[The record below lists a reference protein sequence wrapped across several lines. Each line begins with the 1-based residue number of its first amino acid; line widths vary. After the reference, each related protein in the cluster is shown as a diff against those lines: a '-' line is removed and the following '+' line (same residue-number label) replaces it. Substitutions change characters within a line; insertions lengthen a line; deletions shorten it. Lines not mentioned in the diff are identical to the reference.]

1 MAVTK
6 NIRKLIAA
14 FLSANMFLMN
24 LPASVLASNITGI
37 TPNGNTYNIEAAK
50 VSGDTGF
57 RQYANFDLSK
67 NDIAN
72 LIYKDYSKFVNL
84 VDSQINI
91 NGIVNTM
98 KDNAFYNGHAIFV
111 SPGGMV
117 IGASGVLNVGS
128 LTMMAP
134 STNAYNAFKNGL
146 MANDYKNMADYKFDL
161 ANGNYKS
168 LITNSSGTID
178 IHGRIFARNNVEAYA
193 RSINISKETDENGN
207 PVEGAV
213 NPGIFAGIQNNN
225 NTLTSNAAAE
235 ALFNDLVSNNIT
247 SASGFNLE
255 NGKIKLVTNRAQ
267 DEIITTVY
275 TSEEAVNNNN
285 AEKKKYQTTTTINV
299 ANGLKTVEKKEVT
312 QDGKGQSTTE
322 NTIDN
327 TYENSTLSS
336 NDSAISISDSF
347 IASNDIEIEANAKL
361 AKEVTEDSIK
371 EYGEAAKKAASNNN
385 NNNDNTQDSTSGYKI
400 HKSSM
405 GMADEAKASVSISN
419 TKIKADTISVKANAQ
434 SSTETYIQLTTPLWE
449 KWIELFGAD
458 ALMRI
463 MPKLLAKLSNGEDA
477 DQYTAIGDAIDQLP
491 WSSKEALFSYFSD
504 KMYKNFDGARAN
516 ANIDISLGSEI
527 KGATSVDITSNADA
541 KLKLTTGNLDSHALL
556 MYGLG
561 SGTQSKVNVSAS
573 TISALNGVYDAQTNN
588 GDGVGTGSVN
598 INAFSSIDNSID
610 YDSSKFRTIIDNA
623 GSTTGSATGKYS
635 GYNFSLLNN
644 SVSSENNVTISEGSN
659 IEAGNVNVKAI
670 GFNQSDI
677 KIKNVSNVGENAERS
692 GISASMLINHT
703 DTKADVAVNGSTV
716 KANYRPSVTK
726 QEVDLANTT
735 DENNPV
741 MTDVTYDYG
750 QARFIAENI
759 ESIQN
764 KVETKVQAKKQ
775 EYSINTK
782 EMNNFDPSYT
792 IKVYDWLNKKFLN
805 KATDKVGSVIDKA
818 HLEFSGSAIWNDE
831 INEASSILS
840 GAIVNADIVDVNSNI
855 LDFTANQSIADAAAN
870 SNLGGGAA
878 IIVNNKNNTN
888 IAEIINN
895 STIQTATTLNVD
907 AQTQLPM
914 NPFKLKVGTKS
925 GDKDYYIGVAFDQ
938 EDNIDKWDTEFIH
951 SDLME
956 LLGVIGKNA
965 NKEGFQK
972 FLKAVK
978 SPKQTIGS
986 LDLAMDGLLNNYAKA
1001 QTGGKY
1007 SGIAGSV
1014 IANSITNNTTA
1025 KIDSSN
1031 VTAENGNVFVNSVN
1045 SVVNYDGAGK
1055 VDFLITEI
1063 NDFLNSLKGGTPEQK
1078 AEASKFGMGGS
1089 VLVQNFTN
1097 NATATINKSK
1107 VTAENGNVDVSSAS
1121 EEGYINIAVTGAK
1134 ANNVAIEGSVSVQ
1147 NIGGTTKASIEDLA
1161 DNTNLINAQN
1171 VNVSAGKAKARTKA
1185 KGKGSALLGV
1195 SGESIV
1201 QDPVTHELVRNAARD
1216 SKDGVLNITIFG
1228 TNAMNSGT
1236 GVSVGGSVDVSKN
1249 SKQINALVD
1258 NAKITVAENINVTS
1272 NSFNKKINVLTAG
1285 AFTSGIQTS
1294 NLPNVGNSQE
1304 ITNDANNNSQSLT
1317 NNQNLLNNNNP
1328 NAEGAAN
1335 SEGTT
1340 GNVTQLAN
1348 GVANVLTGDNTSSSR
1363 NFSAS
1368 LAATVEVFND
1378 KSEVKTAINNAILNV
1393 GNELNATSTKD
1404 NFLVNV
1410 SGGVAKGDNIGGG
1423 AGVNIYANKGIVSSD
1438 ITGGTITFNSQN
1450 AKKLNVTATSNH
1462 FVTDVAMGVGI
1473 ASGVSSSFG
1482 AALGGSF
1489 NTNTLKDTTSAKITG
1504 ATISKKENV
1513 ANDIDVNVASSTE
1526 SKIYNV
1532 AGEVGYSRSDKVA
1545 IGAGVAGNMDVL
1557 EQTVLAQI
1565 TGNSVLNNVKD
1576 AYIDSELKQHI
1587 HSTSV
1592 AGEVVTEGSFG
1603 FNIGGALGLELIKNR
1618 VSAILGGDSNNIP
1631 TINSTGDVRV
1641 KADSIIDGFTATGA
1655 LNATTTS
1662 FSFGAGIG
1670 AIVDIDNS
1678 EIKAEVNNAKI
1689 LNSKSIEVTAN
1700 SNDKRDFVAAN
1711 LGGAL
1716 SEKGSFGISANG
1728 IVSVLKSQIHAQVLN
1743 GSNLNS
1749 NETISINSSYTTNF
1763 KGITALGDAVQ
1774 KGGAIGANVLVNH
1787 FENDVLSQVSNDS
1800 ILTAGTNVGI
1810 GARTASS
1817 LNLIPAAVAV
1827 AGTGIAAVAA
1837 DVSVN
1842 IIKNKTNAL
1851 AEAKEITATSENIT
1865 VVADDETT
1873 LFNRGG
1879 TLAASS
1885 PKTAVD
1891 VSGVVNVDK
1900 IAKTV
1905 NAQIGTDAQG
1915 ANQSVV
1921 KAENGIV
1928 SVSAVSTNSLGGTKN
1943 AQGLYDRDDIT
1954 SEAYQNK
1961 LLTKDSEGNFNG
1973 INYTSGF
1980 GNWNMFYNLAAG
1992 SAATVPG
1999 SVIIKNIQN
2008 NVNAK
2013 ILNTKLTSDNMNIT
2027 ATDYS
2032 VKNIVAGEISGSKF
2046 VALGTQVYITKDNS
2060 NTLGLIGNNSDITV
2074 AHTLNITSWN
2084 RKDNKL
2090 VFAAAGGAG
2099 KASIETNV
2107 LKNTIKDDTV
2117 AKVDTGSKV
2126 TAGTL
2131 NINTEED
2138 VNASRVVVAAAGSV
2152 NVTIDVSP
2160 LINYYGDDSNAADR
2174 KGKIVSEISN
2184 STVNNAA
2191 INMNAN
2197 TNIRTQDIVVD
2208 AGGAAT
2214 GFAGSGT
2221 AIKNTY
2227 NTITKAVIDSNSTIN
2242 NAQDIKMNANSVF
2255 DSRNYA
2261 IGASGVGV
2269 GANLIA
2275 NVILNDFIS
2284 KTEASITDSTVTAKS
2299 IELNTNKDKKDNL
2312 VNYGIAGGF
2321 AAKGVSAVVTTIY
2334 DVFNNESISKV
2345 ANSSVTTDNGGL
2357 KLDANSKRTMKNYD
2371 ISGSAGIVGFGGAA
2385 SALVTKNDSKT
2396 LSYIDAKNGNDI
2408 NIAGQL
2414 YLNAQDTTIADNT
2427 LGVGAG
2433 GAGAG
2438 IACVNLYTANSLV
2451 KSEILSQSGTSAIKS
2466 GSAYINS
2473 ESTNAIRNLAVGAA
2487 VGLAAIAAD
2496 VQLVKIGKF
2505 GSSYTET
2512 EQESHINNAIQE
2524 TKKGYDK
2531 IATEE
2536 EKARYNPEAD
2546 TTQAK
2551 TGVIANINAN
2561 MENSGALEMNA
2572 KSNIKGV
2579 DKNGN
2584 LTDTLYLK
2592 NVDVTVGGTTPNAA
2606 VKNLKVASDTN
2617 ATISGGNIT
2626 SGDISINAESNSNV
2640 EISSTGVTVSAVA
2653 LSGGSSI
2660 YKNNSNTLAQIGST
2674 GNNTTINANNVSVN
2688 TKSTSKSDLVTR
2700 AVGVRVAGIAGVNI
2714 LENIDNN
2721 SSLAKITGNTNI
2733 TANGT
2738 LSTHSTIN
2746 TDLKSRQNTVE
2757 VSGADIA
2764 AVFRNETNAST
2775 ISKSLIEAVN
2785 GTINSKNINLVSDY
2799 GVMKVANTVDSTQ
2812 VKGVNVVGHDKAIVK
2827 MNSTFESGI
2836 NAGSATINNSANLKI
2851 ETAKKS
2857 GSEGITATNTLDE
2870 VVATIANFF
2879 SGTFGETNNTAKSN
2893 TYLVAGN
2900 NQTGTLTINSYLDS
2914 LAKTT
2919 TGTRKG
2925 GAISVNSAYAESTD
2939 LSTLN
2944 LTINGTNKIIGGASI
2959 NAVHNATASSD
2970 LEALNVGVG
2979 VQGQRARVSATQTS
2993 NTIGNISGD
3002 YSANSSDIN
3011 FNTNRNSY
3019 ISKTTRSGG
3028 AISVNDAQSN
3038 NTLNGDST
3046 LNINISNASNDLNNK
3061 MTVKNTSTNTFDIK
3075 SRDTSG
3081 GVINVSVINDHT
3093 TLNTK
3098 TTTNISNA
3106 NIKAKDNVSFEVSNN
3121 TLVDDTGTASGG
3133 GFIAVLNDTY
3143 TRTYTSGAYLN
3154 LTNSE
3159 IHANDIKLNAH
3170 SDISAK
3176 RRNEFD
3182 FKAGG
3187 GGFVAVPKLT
3197 LHNYLNQTSE
3207 INLNNTK
3214 LYAKN
3219 NAVLSADTSS
3229 WFKVKSNTDGRGFVS
3244 VPKVWSYLDPTY
3256 THKITLDSSSII
3268 NAANDAVFNFNSN
3281 NTLSSKVSAYAANFA
3296 GPPSAYSW
3304 LTLNINNTLDNKGT
3318 IKAGNLADINFMTK
3332 SYSDLANHIDIE
3344 NRAAV
3349 AKTWEDGN
3357 LTKRVTNKLLVP
3369 SGAKIISDKDIEV
3382 TYSNGRHNLDS
3393 RKHWKTISYAVFGI
3407 PIENKKTTNP
3417 ISNIENDELV
3427 LDGIMQAGAG
3437 SSKKITINKDGTIN
3451 EEQSI
3456 GLNPDDYSL
3465 TGGEIVDGKTIK
3477 DQKLNEINSKL
3488 NKAKSDLEEINNELS
3503 NLESSKLSEEQ
3514 ERTNAQNIVDDFN
3527 VLIDGGYI
3535 LKNTNV
3541 PEGQETSEFANL
3553 IINDIKSKIIGSGG
3567 DKLTETQYS
3576 AFVNAYGKEI
3586 DSIYEYNQA
3595 HPETPKEYTSISNFL
3610 SGNTS
3615 LGLSGA
3621 QKNTVITTY
3630 STLGNNNQNM
3640 LTPNGD
3646 FLTYTSFDGVKYAG
3660 VLNPTEV
3667 NNVKTCDE
3675 VKGLDDKINTLN
3687 SDIKEMTEMISLY
3700 NTAKSYYNTHIATL
3714 EAEKTDI
3721 TNKSESEFARTKDT
3735 SYSIVFNDI
3744 SSQDST
3750 IRIDGMTNKYIKGS
3764 GDFVVSEGGLQV
3776 DNYSTRSLI
3785 FNDVD
3790 LGNASNAGLVIYRK
3804 GYSEFFGDGTNQAV
3818 NGSNAYEYKYP
3829 EMNFVFTPI
3838 SFSQVGTSGVH
3849 YKLATSGIGKGIV
3862 INNYYDIANPFAAS
3876 QNITNSTLASDI
3888 KFNGSIVSNDVF
3900 KIFNDSGSI
3909 SLSGFNADNVK
3920 GAVNLISTKGNID
3933 INSKGLVKLNDGN
3946 NIFAGNAVN
3955 IKAGSVN
3962 SSANIKAG
3970 YNKDL
3975 TLTITNEM
3983 LNNLAYDPVTG
3994 ENILINLG
4002 NTPYAN
4008 ASNNVKAVYKVGQ
4021 IHLYNINNDVKGVDR
4036 SQRGKVN
4043 ITAAGSNTI
4052 NSDKITAY
4060 DKYQKITVNNQT
4072 DKQLNVYNV
4081 TNSTSNGGYYLNGNK
4096 VKDAQGY
4103 SKADTSVTSTGKL
4116 VLDGVIRNAIKY
4128 ENGKMLFDPSPN
4140 ASIISHDNQGNVS
4153 LVSSL
4158 DDSILLLR
4166 SNGSGLEVNEQKSY
4180 IDGNGNTSK
4189 NAIYAA
4195 GLVAL
4200 YNDDEAKPSTDEA
4213 NSDMKISG
4221 DIETQGNVLIF
4232 QDTKGKLDVNATVHQ
4247 IKHTDN
4253 EKGIIAIANNNN
4265 NAGNL
4270 NVGKDTFLHN
4280 EYGDIIV
4287 ANMSNS
4293 QVNADGVL
4301 YAPNGGN
4308 IYIYSNGGQVAYNA
4322 TSIADSITLDNDGSA
4337 PITVN
4342 GVMIATNGDITV
4354 ENENGNLEITE
4365 DGSLINLSEM
4375 PHDINILNTANGNE
4389 LTIAGAVEN
4398 YSGGNINV
4406 TNEGAGNA
4414 KISGYLYNEKGNITV
4429 DNKKKDLIITGTID
4443 TDNGYVKIL
4452 NSGNNMEVGGIISA
4466 RGVVGIDAGSIYIEN
4481 NAERSETNTANMKI
4495 TADIYHN
4502 FGNSNYIG
4510 TGVYITNGE
4519 NAGTLSIV
4527 GSEIESQSG
4536 ESDIKID
4543 NKSTYND
4550 NDPDNFGLYIKDTSI
4565 TALNGKVSIDN
4576 SLSGFAFENSTIEN
4590 TEQGS
4595 ITITNSQGILHA
4607 DEKSNIINKNGDINI
4622 SNIGGS
4628 EFDGLLSLEGVIQNT
4643 TNMDDKTSNINIT
4656 NSGSAILLNA
4666 DIENYGGDTTV
4677 NSSFGYIDFNA
4688 NILNAGG
4695 DITISN
4701 TATELAIVDGVDISG
4716 SVINLDGDINI
4727 SSNQGALNVDENAV
4741 ILNVATDET
4750 KHDFNITSSGTGFDL
4765 NGTIGNLNGDIKVT
4779 NTGTATANI
4788 AGTIETGNGDILIS
4802 NSNDGALNVSGNISN
4817 ETGKI
4822 TITNNSSDGMV
4833 IDYTANIQNNDT
4845 TNTEITNTGGSAIIE
4860 NGAKIVNAQGGNIS
4874 VSNSGVGLA
4883 IDGLIENQGTG
4894 EINVNN
4900 TGTGALAIA
4909 ETSSLKTAD
4918 GDITIS
4924 NSNYGAL
4931 TIDGAIT
4938 DDNGKITVTNNSSD
4952 GMVIGSTANIQNKGQ
4967 TNTVINNTQG
4977 SAIIEYGAKITNTQG
4992 GDISVSNSGVGLAID
5007 GLIENQ
5013 GTGEINVNNTG
5024 TDALAINETGILHST
5039 DGNIEI
5045 VNSSTAGI
5053 DLIGSVKADKQN
5065 VEITNSNGDL
5075 RIGGYAD
5082 SNDSYI
5088 TAVTNNVIISQTGG
5102 SILNGVAEDGVTH
5115 QHHDLANANPAY
5127 KTLISANG
5135 DITFNVTDGD
5145 IGSYSNTEIVA
5156 GTSFDASTRDYT
5168 ESINVQANGLV
5179 NAKVVNN
5186 TNTDDRLINLR
5197 AKESDLKIGTI
5208 ETDGNVILTA
5218 ADWKQAD
5225 IRPVDK
5231 SDTEYFSGYSMLN
5244 GRNDNNSNIIGKNIS
5259 LITSGS
5265 FGTTDKKL
5273 IYEEDTLN
5281 GGSNVSLSA
5290 EAENGLHLTGR
5301 SNSDADV
5308 KVSSIISKHG
5318 SVDIDFESNAEIEH
5332 ITADEGL
5339 LITQKAQNLTIKE
5352 FGTSGSSSALNFND
5366 MLYPHDD
5373 ITFDGSSTE
5382 STIPKYVDIKVLDSM
5397 DNPNRGNSTLK
5408 IYTGYVKGNNG
5419 DNANYYPNG
5428 ARLADIT
5435 LMADNI
5441 YAMSDIMQTPTYSDR
5456 VDLGNTNLTYVIDG
5470 ETRTAKGLN
5479 AYGEGSTLT
5488 LDILGVDKDIVDN
5501 SRISANRNSYNSQ
5514 VSVQNVPSKFQNNAD
5529 EIPFYGS
5536 DYSAQNV
5543 VLSVNDYSN
5552 RDVNFD
5558 TLYTDNAYI
5567 STNKDNLHFD
5577 NAYVN
5582 NFAEIRNS
5590 NKAAVVDNERIGL
5603 LPAADIQLYTKKT
5616 GSFNL
5621 GLNDTINMHTS
5632 APTVYNN
5639 PTMLVNG
5646 YHSAWNFVNRGF
5658 KENKDLI
5665 ENIKMTNDIDKN
5677 NYNEP
5682 QKRISERFDTT
5693 TDTDLSSNY
5702 DIIDIS
5708 TTGVSVK
5715 NDKKLKRGK
5724 TTKITI
5730 KFDDVDITLN
5740 AKVVKIEGDKAGLE
5754 FIDMPQDVANKILYR
5769 YMQRADA
5776 MKSNLTSLSY

>member
-1 MAVTK
+1 MKKPNFYKKKIVASV
-6 NIRKLIAA
+6 LC
-14 FLSANMFLMN
+14 ANMLFMN
-24 LPASVLASNITGI
+24 LPASVLASDITGV
-37 TPNGNTYNIEAAK
+37 TPTGNTYNIEATK
-50 VSGDTGF
+50 VSGNTGF
-57 RQYANFDLSK
+57 REYNKFELTQG
-67 NDIAN
+67 DIAN
-72 LIYKDYSKFVNL
+72 LIFKNGQKNFVNL
-84 VDSQINI
+84 VDNQITI
-91 NGIVNTM
+91 NGILNTM
-98 KDNAFYNGHAIFV
+98 QGSNFYNGHAIFV
-111 SPGGMV
+111 SPQGMV
-117 IGASGVLNVGS
+117 IGSSGVLNIGS

-134 STNAYNAFKNGL
+134 STNTYNAFKNGL
-146 MANDYKNMADYKFDL
+146 TANDYKNIADYKFDL

-168 LITNSSGTID
+168 LITNSSGTIN
-178 IHGRIFARNNVEAYA
+178 ISGRIFARENVEAYA
-193 RSINISKETDENGN
+193 RTINIAKETDENDN

-213 NPGIFAGIQNNN
+213 DPGIFAGITNQNNLITTN
-225 NTLTSNAAAE
+225 SAAE

-255 NGKIKLVTNRAQ
+255 NGKIKLVTNKAQ
-267 DEIITTVY
+267 DEIVTTVY

-299 ANGLKTVEKKEVT
+299 ANGLKTTVKKEVT
-312 QDGKGQSTTE
+312 QDDKGQSTTE
-322 NTIDN
+322 QTIDSN
-327 TYENSTLSS
+327 YENSTLSS
-336 NDSAISISDSF
+336 NDSTISISNAY
-347 IASNDIEIEANAKL
+347 IASNDVEIEANAQL
-361 AKEVTEDSIK
+361 SKEVTEDSIK
-371 EYGEAAKKAASNNN
+371 EYGEAAKKAASSNNN
-385 NNNDNTQDSTSGYKI
+385 NNENTQDSTSGYKI

-405 GMADEAKASVSISN
+405 GVAGEANASVSISS

-434 SSTETYIQLTTPLWE
+434 SSTETYIQLTMPLWE

-541 KLKLTTGNLDSHALL
+541 KLKLTTGDLDSHALL

-573 TISALNGVYDAQTNN
+573 TISALNRVYDAQTNN
-588 GDGVGTGSVN
+588 GDDVGTGSVN

-644 SVSSENNVTISEGSN
+644 SVSSENNVTIGDASN
-659 IEAGNVNVKAI
+659 IEGANVNVKAI

-750 QARFIAENI
+750 KSSFLAENI

-775 EYSINTK
+775 EYSINNK

-840 GAIVNADIVDVNSNI
+840 GATVNADIVDVNSNI

-895 STIQTATTLNVD
+895 STIQTATSLNVD
-907 AQTQLPM
+907 AQTQLLM
-914 NPFKLKVGTKS
+914 NSFKLKVGTKS
-925 GDKDYYIGVAFDQ
+925 NGKDYYIGVAFDQ
-938 EDNIDKWDTEFIH
+938 DDGIDKWDTEFIH

-1031 VTAENGNVFVNSVN
+1031 VTAENGNVLVNSVN

-1063 NDFLNSLKGGTPEQK
+1063 NDFLNSLKGGTQEQK

-1161 DNTNLINAQN
+1161 DNTNLINAKN

-1185 KGKGSALLGV
+1185 KTKGSALLGV

-1236 GVSVGGSVDVSKN
+1236 GVSVGGSVDVSEN

-1258 NAKITVAENINVTS
+1258 NAKITAAENINVTS
-1272 NSFNKKINVLTAG
+1272 KSFNKKIDVLTAG

-1348 GVANVLTGDNTSSSR
+1348 GVANVLTDDNTSSSR

-1378 KSEVKTAINNAILNV
+1378 KSEVKTAINNAVLNV
-1393 GNELNATSTKD
+1393 GNELNATAEKD

-1423 AGVNIYANKGIVSSD
+1423 AGVNIYANKGTVSSD

-1462 FVTDVAMGVGI
+1462 FITDVAMGVGI
-1473 ASGVSSSFG
+1473 ASGESSSFG

-1504 ATISKKENV
+1504 ATISKRENV

-1565 TGNSVLNNVKD
+1565 TGNSVLNNVKN

-1592 AGEVVTEGSFG
+1592 AGEVVTGGSFG
-1603 FNIGGALGLELIKNR
+1603 FNIGGALGLELIKNN
-1618 VSAILGGDSNNIP
+1618 VSAILGGDSNNTL

-1662 FSFGAGIG
+1662 FSIGAGIG
-1670 AIVDIDNS
+1670 AIVDLDSS

-1689 LNSKSIEVTAN
+1689 LNSKSVEVKAN
-1700 SNDKRDFVAAN
+1700 SSDKRDFVAAN

-1763 KGITALGDAVQ
+1763 KGITALGDAVK

-1787 FENDVLSQVSNDS
+1787 FENDALSQVSNDS
-1800 ILTAGTNVGI
+1800 ILTAGTDIGI
-1810 GARTASS
+1810 SSKTASS
-1817 LNLIPAAVAV
+1817 LNLIPAAVA
-1827 AGTGIAAVAA
+1827 ASGTGIAAVAA

-1851 AEAKEITATSENIT
+1851 AEAKEITATNGNIT
-1865 VVADDETT
+1865 VAADDETT

-1905 NAQIGTDAQG
+1905 NAQVGTDAQG

-1921 KAENGIV
+1921 KAENGTV

-1943 AQGLYDRDDIT
+1943 ASGQYDRDDIT
-1954 SEAYQNK
+1954 SEAYQNA
-1961 LLTKDSEGNFNG
+1961 LLTKDSDGNFNG
-1973 INYTSGF
+1973 INYTNGF

-2060 NTLGLIGNNSDITV
+2060 NTLGLIGNNSDIKV

-2117 AKVDTGSKV
+2117 AKIDTASKV

-2227 NTITKAVIDSNSTIN
+2227 NTITKAVIDSNSAIN
-2242 NAQDIKMNANSVF
+2242 NAQDIKMNADSVF

-2261 IGASGVGV
+2261 IGASGLGV

-2284 KTEASITDSTVTAKS
+2284 KTEASITDSTVSAKS
-2299 IELNTNKDKKDNL
+2299 IELNTNKGKKDNL

-2345 ANSSVTTDNGGL
+2345 TNSSITTTDNGGL

-2592 NVDVTVGGTTPNAA
+2592 NVDVAVGGTTPNAA

-2674 GNNTTINANNVSVN
+2674 GNNTTINANNISVN

-2925 GAISVNSAYAESTD
+2925 GVISVNSAYAESTD

-2959 NAVHNATASSD
+2959 NVIHNATASSD
-2970 LEALNVGVG
+2970 LEALNVGIG

-2993 NTIGNISGD
+2993 NTVATIAGD
-3002 YSANSSDIN
+3002 YSANDSDIN
-3011 FNTNRNSY
+3011 INTNRNSY
-3019 ISKTTRSGG
+3019 ISKTTKSGG
-3028 AISVNDAQSN
+3028 AISVNDASSN
-3038 NTLNGDST
+3038 NTLDGNST
-3046 LNINISNASNDLNNK
+3046 LNVNITNASTDLNNK

-3075 SRDTSG
+3075 SSDSSG
-3081 GVINVSVINDHT
+3081 GVINISVVNDNT
-3093 TLNTK
+3093 TLNTR
-3098 TTTNISNA
+3098 TTTNINNA
-3106 NIKAKDNVSFEVSNN
+3106 HIKAKDNVSFEVSNN

-3133 GFIAVLNDTY
+3133 GFIAVLDDTY
-3143 TRTYTSGAYLN
+3143 KRTYTSGAYLN

-3187 GGFVAVPKLT
+3187 GGFVAVNQLE
-3197 LHNYLNQTSE
+3197 LRNWLNQTSA
-3207 INLNNTK
+3207 INLTNSK
-3214 LYAKN
+3214 LYASN
-3219 NAVLSADTSS
+3219 DAVLSADTSS
-3229 WFKVKSNTDGRGFVS
+3229 WFKVKSDTDAKGFVS

-3256 THKITLDSSSII
+3256 NHTIALDNSSII
-3268 NAANDAVFNFNSN
+3268 DAANNAVFNFNSN
-3281 NTLSSKVSAYAANFA
+3281 NTLSSKVSAYSAGFA

-3304 LTLNINNTLDNKGT
+3304 LNLNINNTLDNRGK
-3318 IKAGNLADINFMTK
+3318 IHAGNLADINFMTK
-3332 SYSDLANHIDIE
+3332 SYNDLANHINTE

-3349 AKTWEDGN
+3349 AKTYEDGN
-3357 LTKRVTNKLLVP
+3357 LLKRVINNLKVP
-3369 SGAKIISDKDIEV
+3369 GGAEIVSDKDIEV
-3382 TYSNGRHNLDS
+3382 TYSGGRNNFDS
-3393 RKHWKTISYAVFGI
+3393 NKTWRTISYAAFGI
-3407 PIENKKTTNP
+3407 PIDSGYKTTHPVN
-3417 ISNIENDELV
+3417 NIVGNSLELNG
-3427 LDGIMQAGAG
+3427 LMKAGNG
-3437 SSKKITINKDGTIN
+3437 GSKKITIDKAGNIVADKTEGFT
-3451 EEQSI
+3451 SS
-3456 GLNPDDYSL
+3456 DYSL
-3465 TGGEIVDGKTIK
+3465 SGGQAVDGKTIK
-3477 DQKLNEINSKL
+3477 DQKIAQIQSKINKATSDKEEVTVEIENLENSINIKTNEKENAEKITADFNSLISGDYKLLNSKIP
-3488 NKAKSDLEEINNELS
+3488 DGQ
-3503 NLESSKLSEEQ
+3503 ESSEFYNFVINDFKAQITGSEEGKLSE
-3514 ERTNAQNIVDDFN
+3514 AQYKA
-3527 VLIDGGYI
+3527 L
-3535 LKNTNV
+3535 
-3541 PEGQETSEFANL
+3541 
-3553 IINDIKSKIIGSGG
+3553 G
-3567 DKLTETQYS
+3567 D
-3576 AFVNAYGKEI
+3576 AYGKEI
-3586 DSIYEYNQA
+3586 SAIYEYNQA
-3595 HPETPKEYTSISNFL
+3595 HKDSPKEYMSISDFL

-3615 LGLSGA
+3615 LGLSDV
-3621 QKNTVITTY
+3621 QKNTVKTACDTM
-3630 STLGNNNQNM
+3630 GRNNNGGM
-3640 LTPNGD
+3640 TTANGIFD
-3646 FLTYTSFDGVKYAG
+3646 TYIAFDGTKYAG
-3660 VLNPTEV
+3660 VTNPTEAD
-3667 NNVKTCDE
+3667 NVKTCDE
-3675 VKGLDDKINTLN
+3675 VTGLSEKIVELT
-3687 SDIKEMTEMISLY
+3687 SDITTLTEMAQAY
-3700 NTAKSYYNTHIATL
+3700 TTAKENLTAEISTL
-3714 EAEKTDI
+3714 TAEKTAVENTSD
-3721 TNKSESEFARTKDT
+3721 SEFAKSKDT

-3744 SSQDST
+3744 ISNGGK
-3750 IRIDGMTNKYIKGS
+3750 IKIDGTTNKHINGEGIFSVAGS
-3764 GDFVVSEGGLQV
+3764 GLQV

-3785 FNDVD
+3785 FDDID
-3790 LGNASNAGLVIYRK
+3790 LSSFIQSGLYIDGKNYQ
-3804 GYSEFFGDGTNQAV
+3804 EFLNKEQAV
-3818 NGSNAYEYKYP
+3818 NGTDRSAYAYMYP
-3829 EMNFVFTPI
+3829 SGII
-3838 SFSQVGTSGVH
+3838 SFIPLPYGEDYNTNFDAIGKTGVH
-3849 YKLATSGIGKGIV
+3849 YISNGANVNSGIV
-3862 INNYYDIANPFAAS
+3862 INNYYDTANPFASS
-3876 QNITNSTLASDI
+3876 QNIPNPTLASDI
-3888 KFNGSIVSNDVF
+3888 TFNG
-3900 KIFNDSGSI
+3900 KIATNGAFNVFNDSGSI
-3909 SLSGFNADNVK
+3909 FLNNFNADNIK
-3920 GAVNLISTKGNID
+3920 GEVNLISTKGD
-3933 INSKGLVKLNDGN
+3933 IGFTTSGLLKLNEGN
-3946 NIFAGNAVN
+3946 NIFAGNAIN

-3962 SSANIKAG
+3962 SSANITAG

-4008 ASNNVKAVYKVGQ
+4008 ASNNVKAVYKDGQ

-4081 TNSTSNGGYYLNGNK
+4081 TNSTSNGGYYLNGTK

-4103 SKADTSVTSTGKL
+4103 SKADTSITSTGKL
-4116 VLDGVIRNAIKY
+4116 ILDGVIRNAVKY
-4128 ENGKMLFDPSPN
+4128 ENDNIVLDSSPN
-4140 ASIISHDNQGNVS
+4140 DSIITHDDQGNIS
-4153 LVSSL
+4153 LASEIN
-4158 DDSILLLR
+4158 DSTLLLR
-4166 SNGSGLEVNEQKSY
+4166 SNGAGLELKKQAKYVY
-4180 IDGNGNTSK
+4180 IKGNTSS
-4189 NAIYAA
+4189 NSIYAA

-4200 YNDDEAKPSTDEA
+4200 YNDDKAKSGGDEA
-4213 NSDMKISG
+4213 SSNMIVNG
-4221 DIETQGNVLIF
+4221 DIEAQGNVLIY
-4232 QDTKGKLDVNATVHQ
+4232 QDTKGTLDVNSTIHQ
-4247 IKHTDN
+4247 LKHTDDQ
-4253 EKGIIAIANNNN
+4253 KGYIAIANNNN
-4265 NAGNL
+4265 GSGALTLHEN
-4270 NVGKDTFLHN
+4270 TFLHN
-4280 EYGDIIV
+4280 EQGDIVI
-4287 ANMSNS
+4287 ANLSNS
-4293 QVNADGVL
+4293 AVNIDGVL
-4301 YAPNGGN
+4301 YAPAGN
-4308 IYIYSNGGQVAYNA
+4308 VYTYSNGGTVTDSATTVVSGDIEFYNDGDSSIIINGINA
-4322 TSIADSITLDNDGSA
+4322 TS
-4337 PITVN
+4337 N
-4342 GVMIATNGDITV
+4342 GNIIV
-4354 ENENGNLEITE
+4354 ENTQGNLEITE
-4365 DGSLINLSEM
+4365 NGSLLNFSETAKNI
-4375 PHDINILNTANGNE
+4375 DIRNTASGDK
-4389 LTIAGAVEN
+4389 LTIAGTVAN

-4406 TNEGAGNA
+4406 ENNGTGNA
-4414 KISGYLYNEKGNITV
+4414 EISGYIYNKDGSINI
-4429 DNKKKDLIITGTID
+4429 DNKKNDLSITGIID
-4443 TDNGYVKIL
+4443 TDNGNVTIQNEGKAL
-4452 NSGNNMEVGGIISA
+4452 NIGNVDTQNPENNKKAVISVEN
-4466 RGVVGIDAGSIYIEN
+4466 GNLVIEN
-4481 NAERSETNTANMKI
+4481 NGTDRSNMTISAE
-4495 TADIYHN
+4495 IYHN
-4502 FGNSNYIG
+4502 SIDNTKSGNI
-4510 TGVYITNGE
+4510 TVTNGE
-4519 NAGTLSIV
+4519 NAGSFSII
-4527 GSEIESQSG
+4527 GTEISSQGTNTEINIVNNS
-4536 ESDIKID
+4536 S
-4543 NKSTYND
+4543 YND
-4550 NDPDNFGLYIKDTSI
+4550 NDENNFGLAIQDSSISQRDGKTSI
-4565 TALNGKVSIDN
+4565 IND
-4576 SLSGFAFENSTIEN
+4576 LSGLAIEGSTIKN
-4590 TEQGS
+4590 TEQGNIS
-4595 ITITNSQGILHA
+4595 ITNSQGLLYT
-4607 DEKSNIINKNGDINI
+4607 DENSNIINKNGEINI
-4622 SNIGGS
+4622 ANVGGS
-4628 EFDGLLSLEGVIQNT
+4628 EFDGILSLQGTIQNE
-4643 TNMDDKTSNINIT
+4643 TNKDNVTANTKIT
-4656 NSGSAILLNA
+4656 NSGTAVLLNA
-4666 DIENYGGDTTV
+4666 DIENYGGNTSV
-4677 NSSFGYIDFNA
+4677 ESSFGYIGFDS
-4688 NILNAGG
+4688 NILNTGG
-4695 DITISN
+4695 DITIKN
-4701 TATELAIVDGVDISG
+4701 TATDATTLEGYTIDGVGISG
-4716 SVINLDGDINI
+4716 VMVNTGGDINI
-4727 SSNQGALNVDENAV
+4727 SNS
-4741 ILNVATDET
+4741 
-4750 KHDFNITSSGTGFDL
+4750 
-4765 NGTIGNLNGDIKVT
+4765 NGDLYIDKESYIYNTSLESSTHNTNIT
-4779 NTGTATANI
+4779 NTGRNLEFYGNI
-4788 AGTIETGNGDILIS
+4788 ASDDGNIEIS
-4802 NSNDGALNVSGNISN
+4802 NSDSAMGALTVTGNIGS
-4817 ETGKI
+4817 ETGII
-4822 TITNNSSDGMV
+4822 TITNDSEHGMV
-4833 IDYTANIQNNDT
+4833 IDSTANIQNKEGDT
-4845 TNTEITNTGGSAIIE
+4845 VITNTQGSAVIKSDA
-4860 NGAKIVNAQGGNIS
+4860 NIVNIQGGDIT

-4883 IDGLIENQGTG
+4883 IEGSIENH
-4894 EINVNN
+4894 
-4900 TGTGALAIA
+4900 
-4909 ETSSLKTAD
+4909 
-4918 GDITIS
+4918 
-4924 NSNYGAL
+4924 
-4931 TIDGAIT
+4931 
-4938 DDNGKITVTNNSSD
+4938 
-4952 GMVIGSTANIQNKGQ
+4952 
-4967 TNTVINNTQG
+4967 
-4977 SAIIEYGAKITNTQG
+4977 
-4992 GDISVSNSGVGLAID
+4992 
-5007 GLIENQ
+5007 

-5075 RIGGYAD
+5075 RIGSLSD
-5082 SNDSYI
+5082 SNDNYI
-5088 TAVTNNVIISQTGG
+5088 TSVTNDVIINQTNGNIING
-5102 SILNGVAEDGVTH
+5102 IIENGVEH
-5115 QHHDLANANPAY
+5115 QNHDRGNINSAY

-5265 FGTTDKKL
+5265 FGTTNKKL

-5290 EAENGLHLTGR
+5290 EAENGLHLAGR

-5332 ITADEGL
+5332 ITADDGL

-5352 FGTSGSSSALNFND
+5352 FGTSGGSSAYAFND
-5366 MLYPHDD
+5366 ILYPHDD
-5373 ITFDGSSTE
+5373 IAFDDSSTK
-5382 STIPKYVDIKVLDSM
+5382 SAIPKYVDIKVLDAINNS
-5397 DNPNRGNSTLK
+5397 DRADSTLK

-5419 DNANYYPNG
+5419 DNTNYYPNG
-5428 ARLADIT
+5428 ANLADIT

-5441 YAMSDIMQTPTYSDR
+5441 YAMSDKMQTPTYADR
-5456 VDLGNTNLTYVIDG
+5456 VNLGDTSSLTYVIDG

-5479 AYGEGSTLT
+5479 AYGDGSTIT
-5488 LDILGVDKDIVDN
+5488 LDILGVDKDLVDN
-5501 SRISANRNSYNSQ
+5501 SGLSTNRNSYNTQ
-5514 VSVQNVPSKFQNNAD
+5514 VSAQNVPYKFQNNAD
-5529 EIPFYGS
+5529 GIPFYGS
-5536 DYSAQNV
+5536 DYSAKNV
-5543 VLSVNDYSN
+5543 VLSVNDYSD

-5558 TLYTDNAYI
+5558 TLYTDNAFI

-5582 NFAEIRNS
+5582 NYAEIKNN
-5590 NKAAVVDNERIGL
+5590 NKTAVVDNERIGL
-5603 LPAADIQLYTKKT
+5603 LPDADVQLYTRKT
-5616 GSFNL
+5616 GSFAL
-5621 GLNDTINMHTS
+5621 GMDRTINMTTT

-5639 PTMLVNG
+5639 PHMLVNG
-5646 YHSAWNFVNRGF
+5646 YHSEWNFVNKGQ
-5658 KENKDLI
+5658 KESKILYDNKKIADF
-5665 ENIKMTNDIDKN
+5665 DRY

-5693 TDTDLSSNY
+5693 DDKGLSSNY
-5702 DIIDIS
+5702 EILDIS

-5724 TTKITI
+5724 KTTITL

-5740 AKVVKIEGDKAGLE
+5740 AKVTKVEGNKAGLE
-5754 FIDMPQDVANKILYR
+5754 FIDMPKDVANKILYR
-5769 YMQRADA
+5769 YMQKADS
-5776 MKSNLTSLSY
+5776 MKSNLTSSL